1 MEPQIVRVN
10 YQDKELILVPTAHVS
25 KNSAELVRNI
35 IEQEQPD
42 SICIELDQDRY
53 NSLKQQKKWENTSI
67 IEVIKKGKAGYLLVN
82 ILLSNYQ
89 KKLAEN
95 LGSNSGQEMVEGMK
109 AAEER
114 NIPLVL
120 ADRSIQT
127 TFTRI
132 WRSLTFW
139 DKIKLLSVII
149 SSVFEEEDITE
160 EDLLALQQEDALN
173 AALQEVTKE
182 FPRVANVLVHERDQY
197 LAYKVK
203 HAPGKKVVAILGA
216 AHIIGMQKLFNEDY
230 AIEPLDEIPPKS
242 KGSQLIGW
250 LIPISLV
257 VLVALTFT
265 QSSEMATQQVIYW
278 SLWCGSLAALGSLC
292 SLAHPLT
299 ILVSF
304 VVAPITCI
312 NPVLA
317 AGWFAGLCE
326 AYIRKP
332 TVKDSQSISDDIQSI
347 KGFFTNKI
355 TKILLVVCF
364 ANIGSS
370 LGNIIGSLTVVKT
383 FFETLF

>member
-10 YQDKELILVPTAHVS
+10 YHDKELILVPTAHVS
-25 KNSAELVRNI
+25 KNSATLVRNI

-42 SICIELDQDRY
+42 SICVELDQDRY
-53 NSLKQQKKWENTSI
+53 NSLKQKKKWEDTSI
-67 IEVIKKGKAGYLLVN
+67 FDVIKQGKAGYLLVN

-95 LGSNSGQEMVEGMK
+95 LNSNSGQEMIEGIK
-109 AAEER
+109 ASEER

-132 WRSLTFW
+132 WRTLTFW

-149 SSVFEEEDITE
+149 SSIFDDSDVSE
-160 EDLLALQQEDALN
+160 EDLLALQQEDTLN

-182 FPRVANVLVHERDQY
+182 FPRLSKVLVHERDQY

-216 AHIIGMQKLFNEDY
+216 AHIVGMQKLFEEEY
-230 AIEPLDEIPPKS
+230 PIEPLDEIPPKS
-242 KGSQLIGW
+242 KGSKLAGW
-250 LIPISLV
+250 ILPILLC
-257 VLVALTFT
+257 VLVFLTFT
-265 QSSEMATQQVIYW
+265 QNSSMALQQVIYW
-278 SLWCGSLAALGSLC
+278 SLWCGCLAAIGSLC
-292 SLAHPLT
+292 ALAHPIT

-304 VVAPITCI
+304 LVAPITCI
-312 NPVLA
+312 NPILA

-332 TVKDSQSISDDIQSI
+332 TVKGSQDISEDLQSL
-347 KGFFTNKI
+347 KGLLKNKI
-355 TKILLVVCF
+355 TKILLVVVF
-364 ANIGSS
+364 ANVGSA
-370 LGNIIGSLTVVKT
+370 LGNIIGSLTIVKT

>member
-1 MEPQIVRVN
+1 MEPQIVRIN

-53 NSLKQQKKWENTSI
+53 NSLKQQKKWEDTSI
-67 IEVIKKGKAGYLLVN
+67 IDVIKKGKAGYLLVN

-114 NIPLVL
+114 DIPLVL

-127 TFTRI
+127 TFSRI
-132 WRSLTFW
+132 WRTLSFW

-149 SSVFEEEDITE
+149 SSVFEDEEVSE

-182 FPRVANVLVHERDQY
+182 FPKLAHVLVHERDQY

-216 AHIIGMQKLFNEDY
+216 AHIIGMQKLFDQDY

-242 KGSQLIGW
+242 MASQLAGW
-250 LIPISLV
+250 ILPISLC

-265 QSSEMATQQVIYW
+265 QSTEMATQQVIYW
-278 SLWCGSLAALGSLC
+278 SLWCGCLAALGALC

-304 VVAPITCI
+304 LVAPITCI

-317 AGWFAGLCE
+317 AGWFSGLCE

-332 TVKDSQSISDDIQSI
+332 TVKDSQDISSDIQTV
-347 KGFFTNKI
+347 KGFFKNKI
-355 TKILLVVCF
+355 TKILLVVVF

>member
-1 MEPQIVRVN
+1 MEPQIVRYT

-25 KNSAELVRNI
+25 KNSAELVRHI

-42 SICIELDQDRY
+42 SICVELDQDRY
-53 NSLKQQKKWENTSI
+53 DSLKQKKKWEDTSI
-67 IEVIKKGKAGYLLVN
+67 IDIIKQGKAGYLLINLV
-82 ILLSNYQ
+82 LSNYQ

-95 LGSNSGQEMVEGMK
+95 LNSNSGQEMIEGIK

-132 WRSLTFW
+132 WRTLSFW
-139 DKIKLLSVII
+139 DKIKLLTVII
-149 SSVFEEEDITE
+149 TSIFDTEEVSE
-160 EDLLALQQEDALN
+160 EDLLVLQQEDTLN

-182 FPRVANVLVHERDQY
+182 FPRLTKVLVHERDQY

-216 AHIIGMQKLFNEDY
+216 AHIIGMQKLFEEDY
-230 AIEPLDEIPPKS
+230 AIEPLDEIPAKS
-242 KGSQLIGW
+242 FASKIAGW
-250 LIPISLV
+250 ILPISL
-257 VLVALTFT
+257 LVIIALTFT
-265 QSSEMATQQVIYW
+265 QSSEMAIQQIVYW
-278 SLWCGSLAALGSLC
+278 SLWCGCCAALGSIC
-292 SLAHPLT
+292 ILAHPLT
-299 ILVSF
+299 ILTSF
-304 VVAPITCI
+304 LVAPITCI
-312 NPVLA
+312 NPILA

-332 TVKDSQSISDDIQSI
+332 TVKDSQDISNDIQSLR
-347 KGFFTNKI
+347 GFFKNKI
-355 TKILLVVCF
+355 TKILLVVIF

-370 LGNIIGSLTVVKT
+370 IGNIIGSLTVVKT